1 MAHFDFDVLI
11 IGSGFGGSVSALRL
25 AEKGYRVGVL
35 EAGRRFTDDTL
46 PRTSWRLKDF
56 LWAPKLGLTG
66 IQRIHVLK
74 DVVVLAGAG
83 VGGGSLVYANTLYVP
98 GKPFFDDP
106 QWSGITDWA
115 DELAPYYDQAARM
128 LGVVQNPTMTPAR
141 RGHEGGGRRDG
152 SRAHVPADAG
162 GRVLRRRSRRHAA
175 RPVLR
180 RCRTGAHG
188 LHRVRR
194 VHDGLPAQRE
204 EHAAQELPRPGRVG
218 RRARVPDD
226 DGHGARPSATGGGFT
241 VDTVRTGTWGGRVR
255 TLSAEQVIVA
265 AGTYNTQRLLHR
277 MKDTGRLPRLSSML
291 GRLSRTNSESILGA
305 ITSTTA
311 NDFTQGVAIT
321 SSFYP
326 EPHTHVEPCRYGK
339 GSNSMGLLQ
348 SVLTTPRPGQKRW
361 QAFAGEL
368 VRNGGT
374 AARLLDVR
382 RWSERSIISLVM
394 QTVDNSLTVTGR
406 RTRLGWW
413 HLTTRKDESK
423 PAPAYIEVA
432 HDVVRRMAAHIDG
445 TPAGSY
451 FENFDAAVTAHFVG
465 GCPIGADAD
474 SGVIDAYHRVY
485 GYPGLHI
492 VDGSAITANLG
503 VNPSLTITAQAERAM
518 ALWPNKGEADARPA
532 QGSGYERLS
541 PLAPKNPVVP
551 DAAPGAL
558 RLPHRRH
565 HLADLEVGAGS
576 PGDPRGTSR
585 SARA

>member
-1 MAHFDFDVLI
+1 MAAFDFDVLI

-115 DELAPYYDQAARM
+115 EELAPYYDQAARM
-128 LGVVQNPTMTPAR
+128 LGVVENPTMTPADEVMKAVADEMGV
-141 RGHEGGGRRDG
+141 GHTFRLTPVGVYFGDGPGVTRPDPFFGGVGPD
-152 SRAHVPADAG
+152 
-162 GRVLRRRSRRHAA
+162 
-175 RPVLR
+175 
-180 RCRTGAHG
+180 RTGCIECGECMTGCRHNAKNT
-188 LHRVRR
+188 
-194 VHDGLPAQRE
+194 LPKNYLALAE
-204 EHAAQELPRPGRVG
+204 AAG
-218 RRARVPDD
+218 ARVYPMTTVT
-226 DGHGARPSATGGGFT
+226 GLTEREGGGFT
-241 VDTVRTGTWGGRVR
+241 VDTVRTGTWGSGRVR

-265 AGTYNTQRLLHR
+265 AGTYNSQRLLHR
-277 MKDTGRLPRLSSML
+277 MKDDGRLPRLSSML

-305 ITSTTA
+305 VTSTTA

-348 SVLTTPRPGQKRW
+348 SVLTTPQPGQKRW

-368 VRNGGT
+368 VRNSGT

-432 HDVVRRMAAHIDG
+432 HDVVRRMAARIDG

-465 GCPIGADAD
+465 GCPIGADAG

-518 ALWPNKGEADARPA
+518 ALWPNKGEDDNRPA
-532 QGSGYERLS
+532 QGSGYARLN
-541 PLAPKNPVVP
+541 PVAPKNPVVP

-558 RLPHRRH
+558 RLPIV
-565 HLADLEVGAGS
+565 AI
-576 PGDPRGTSR
+576 T
-585 SARA
+585 